1 MWHKNN
7 HLYKK
12 FPKTWNES
20 FCHVGTINERDI
32 YHKMKALIVLWT
44 YCFLFNSGPFD
55 IHFISRFTVGQGN
68 HSIGI
73 TSSICHGQVTAFY
86 YPEITNCEKKGFGL
100 MVFNATF
107 NNISVILWRS
117 IYWWRKRVLRENHR
131 PVASHWQTL
140 PQIFV

>member
-1 MWHKNN
+1 M
-7 HLYKK
+7 
-12 FPKTWNES
+12 
-20 FCHVGTINERDI
+20 GTINERDI

-117 IYWWRKRVLRENHR
+117 IYWWRKPEYSEKTTDLSQVTDKLYHR
-131 PVASHWQTL
+131 YLFKHCS
-140 PQIFV
+140 

>member
-1 MWHKNN
+1 LWHKNN

-86 YPEITNCEKKGFGL
+86 YPEITNCEKRGL
-100 MVFNATF
+100 FSVNHNWTF
-107 NNISVILWRS
+107 IRFYFLNIVHNSLCNVSSSVTESS
-117 IYWWRKRVLRENHR
+117 IYRLQCH
-131 PVASHWQTL
+131 
-140 PQIFV
+140 